1 MLKSELVDLIRTQ
14 NPHLYE
20 RHVEGLVNTIFDKI
34 ASAIARGDRVEL
46 RGFGAFFAKVR
57 SARVGRNPRNGRDV
71 QVPKKVVPYFRTG
84 KEMLRRLN
92 RTSEKASS
100 ESAVGS

>member
-1 MLKSELVDLIRTQ
+1 M
-14 NPHLYE
+14 
-20 RHVEGLVNTIFDKI
+20 
-34 ASAIARGDRVEL
+34 ARGDRVEL